1 MKEKVKMTKNTTNKE
16 KTNIM
21 TLYIGLIIST
31 ILNFV
36 PITSAQVFGSIF
48 FLVLL
53 ITAYIYR
60 AKSEEK
66 TLQNSHSHYIIK
78 TIWVF
83 SLFLL
88 IGIILAGLFSDNT
101 ALQNTIDNAKNGIMA
116 SEAELENILTN
127 YLQNNFFVFALTIG
141 PSFLYFIYRLY
152 KGVTYA
158 KNNTPIK
165 NLKSW
170 I

>member
-1 MKEKVKMTKNTTNKE
+1 M
-16 KTNIM
+16 I
-21 TLYIGLIIST
+21 
-31 ILNFV
+31 
-36 PITSAQVFGSIF
+36 
-48 FLVLL
+48 L

-60 AKSEEK
+60 AKSEEE

-78 TIWVF
+78 TIWIF
-83 SLFLL
+83 SLFLF

-101 ALQNTIDNAKNGIMA
+101 ALQNTIDNAKSGIMM
-116 SEAELENILTN
+116 SEAELENILAN
-127 YLQNNFFVFALTIG
+127 YFQNNFLVFALTIG

-158 KNNTPIK
+158 KNDTPIT

-170 I
+170 M

>member
-1 MKEKVKMTKNTTNKE
+1 MTENTDKNKE
-16 KTNIM
+16 KSNIM

-31 ILNFV
+31 IFNFV
-36 PITSAQVFGSIF
+36 PLASAQVFGSVF
-48 FLVLL
+48 FLMIL

-60 AKSEEK
+60 AKSEED

-78 TIWVF
+78 TIWIF
-83 SLFLL
+83 SLFLF

-101 ALQNTIDNAKNGIMA
+101 ALQSTIDNAKSGIMM
-116 SEAELENILTN
+116 SEAELENILAN
-127 YLQNNFFVFALTIG
+127 YFQNNFLVFALTIG

-152 KGVTYA
+152 KGVTHA
-158 KNNTPIK
+158 KNNTPIT

-170 I
+170 M